1 MNAVTLPVPY
11 REALYPAR
19 LHAVGPGE
27 RQAMESAA
35 QSKPWALA
43 KSPQSHPGGDRWS
56 GLHPCREPAC
66 AGLSA
71 YASTRRMGMYYRGM
85 IVDLKA

>member
-19 LHAVGPGE
+19 LPAVGPGE

-35 QSKPWALA
+35 QSKPQALV
-43 KSPQSHPGGDRWS
+43 KSPQSHPGEDYWS
-56 GLHPCREPAC
+56 GLHPCREPAG

-71 YASTRRMGMYYRGM
+71 YASTSRMGMYYRGM